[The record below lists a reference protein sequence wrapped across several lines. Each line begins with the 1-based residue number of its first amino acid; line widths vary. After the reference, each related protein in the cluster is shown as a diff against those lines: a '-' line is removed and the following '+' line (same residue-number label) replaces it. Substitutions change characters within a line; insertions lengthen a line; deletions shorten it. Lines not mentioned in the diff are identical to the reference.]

1 MKMWILHHVE
11 ILNLS
16 QLFVGGKEKVSI
28 QNFPHNKSFITLWRD
43 TSGCHHIKVMLR
55 TGFRHPP
62 LHRQTTA
69 TAGPYSQT
77 PLTGRCHIQ
86 SPGWDTQATP
96 THTLVHTISRWWD
109 ALTHTHTHGLLG
121 SRCPASV
128 HLEGRVSRR
137 TACDPPRIYM
147 FSLYEQLQGVYIKLR
162 GSKCCKKIIK
172 ITKACGCIAHLSL
185 SNAGQR

>member
-1 MKMWILHHVE
+1 MFNSSSDSSDCFSVFSVMYIFMKMWILHHVE

-28 QNFPHNKSFITLWRD
+28 QNFPHNKSFITLWPD

-109 ALTHTHTHGLLG
+109 ALTHTHT
-121 SRCPASV
+121 RPARLTLSCKC
-128 HLEGRVSRR
+128 SSWR
-137 TACDPPRIYM
+137 TCEPADGVWSSSHIY
-147 FSLYEQLQGVYIKLR
+147 V
-162 GSKCCKKIIK
+162 
-172 ITKACGCIAHLSL
+172 LSL
-185 SNAGQR
+185 WAASGGLH